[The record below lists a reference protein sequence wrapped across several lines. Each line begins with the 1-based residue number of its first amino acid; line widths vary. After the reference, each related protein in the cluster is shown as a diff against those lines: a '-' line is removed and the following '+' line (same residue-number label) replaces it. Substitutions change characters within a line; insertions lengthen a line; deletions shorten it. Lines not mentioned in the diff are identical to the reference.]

1 MSQIMLNKT
10 SEIEKLNKDIETKN
24 GDIKN
29 KMKELEKMND
39 QNKRLVS
46 NISVVH
52 KKIDEKEIEK

>member
-1 MSQIMLNKT
+1 M
-10 SEIEKLNKDIETKN
+10 NKDIETKN
-24 GDIKN
+24 GDIQN